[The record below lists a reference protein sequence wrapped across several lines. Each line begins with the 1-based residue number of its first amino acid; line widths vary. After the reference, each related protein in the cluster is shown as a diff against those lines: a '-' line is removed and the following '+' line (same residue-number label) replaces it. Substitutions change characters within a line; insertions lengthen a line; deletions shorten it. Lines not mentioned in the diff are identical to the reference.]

1 MASIAVKAE
10 MQHLPPFMQKRIK
23 VAKFI
28 KQTPTALVINKHWR
42 LLGRGNFRDFIL
54 D

>member
-28 KQTPTALVINKHWR
+28 KQTP
-42 LLGRGNFRDFIL
+42 RDDLKKNSIIQNQKAHQQP
-54 D
+54 